1 MRSGKISESVLK
13 RSVLKEIHAKN
24 PAVLSGAGVGRDA
37 AVIKCDGMMAVS
49 TATVTLGDGFWAETG
64 IVRVLNDIAC
74 MGGCMEGV
82 LVNITLPQDFDERL
96 LKDIMRR
103 SDVVCSSLKVQIA
116 GGHTEISGAVLK
128 PVVTYTGFGKKKYD
142 ISGRIEPGQKIA
154 VTKWIGME
162 GAYLLSN
169 YKKEQLSLRFPAQLT
184 EVLFNGGRW
193 LSILEEAQIAA
204 ENGATYLHN
213 LSNGGILN
221 GLWELAAN
229 GHTGIKVD
237 FKKIPVRQE
246 IIEAC
251 ELFDLNPY
259 QLLSGGSLLMTIP
272 DGSDVLLA
280 LREEEIPVSVIGEVT
295 DNNDKILVNED
306 EIRYLDVPG
315 RDELWKIFNNE

>member
-24 PAVLSGAGVGRDA
+24 PDILSGAGVGKDA
-37 AVIKCDGMMAVS
+37 AVIKSDGAMVVS
-49 TATVTLGDGFWAETG
+49 TATVTLGDGFWGETG

-82 LVNITLPQDFDERL
+82 LINITLPEDFEERV

-103 SDVVCSSLKVQIA
+103 SDTVCSRLGIQIA

-128 PVVTYTGFGKKKYD
+128 PVVVYTGFGKRKFEVT
-142 ISGRIEPGQKIA
+142 GRIEPGQKIA

-169 YKKEQLSLRFPAQLT
+169 YKQEELSFRFPHRMT
-184 EVLFNGGRW
+184 EFLQNTGRW
-193 LSILEEAQIAA
+193 LSVAEEAEIAA
-204 ENGATYLHN
+204 QNGAAYLHN

-229 GHTGIKVD
+229 GHTGVKAD

-251 ELFDLNPY
+251 ELFDINPY

-272 DGSDVLLA
+272 DGSSALLA
-280 LREEEIPVSVIGEVT
+280 LRKAEIPVSVIGEVT

-315 RDELWKIFNNE
+315 RDELWKIFSK